1 MFLHRLGEGAGLG
14 LMKAE
19 VFVFFKL
26 ISFIEVQLIYNVF
39 LLFSDLVLFVYVHI
53 IFRILF
59 YYGLS
64 WYNFLC
70 CIVGPCCLST
80 LYMSLC
86 LLISNS

>member
-19 VFVFFKL
+19 VFFFVVVVN
-26 ISFIEVQLIYNVF
+26 SFIEVQLIYKVF
-39 LLFSDLVLFVYVHI
+39 LLFSDSVLFVCVHI
-53 IFRILF
+53 IFRLLF

-80 LYMSLC
+80 LYVIVC
-86 LLISNS
+86 IK